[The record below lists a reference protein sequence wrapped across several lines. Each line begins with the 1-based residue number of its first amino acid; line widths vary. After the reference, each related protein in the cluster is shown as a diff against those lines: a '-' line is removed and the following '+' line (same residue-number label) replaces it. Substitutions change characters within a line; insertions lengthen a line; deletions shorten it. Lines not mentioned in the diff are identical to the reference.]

1 MVERLH
7 EEAGWQQ
14 IVIVEVFQADAEEER
29 GTVDVLDGAAH
40 LPGPQDQRVE
50 GVPAEGEHNSCI

>member
-14 IVIVEVFQADAEEER
+14 IVIVEVFQADAEEEL

-40 LPGPQDQRVE
+40 LPGPQYQRVE
-50 GVPAEGEHNSCI
+50 GVPAEGS